1 MRSGVVGGVL
11 GGVLLAV
18 TVAGA
23 AEPRVLTR
31 GDLDVESKA
40 NEELRTYVAR
50 NGLPDVAES
59 RALADRGPW
68 DDHEVVM
75 YYLDAKKEVTF
86 ARAYVLGD
94 PWVSI
99 QRVERELTD
108 EDVAA
113 LSAQPSLRDAPEPVP
128 AGEAVQVAAVEPA
141 QVTVE
146 TADIDFTSTDPT
158 DRAEAAAF
166 RAEQAAGRV
175 EDAAMRTE
183 RAASRAEAVVEKMI
197 ARRKR

>member
-1 MRSGVVGGVL
+1 VVGGVL

-18 TVAGA
+18 AVAGA
-23 AEPRVLTR
+23 AEPRLLTR
-31 GDLDVESKA
+31 GDLDVETKA
-40 NEELRTYVAR
+40 NEELRMYVAR

-68 DDHEVVM
+68 DDHEVVL
-75 YYLDAKKEVTF
+75 YYLDMKKEVTF
-86 ARAYVLGD
+86 ARAYMLGD

-99 QRVERELTD
+99 QRTDRELTD

-113 LSAQPSLRDAPEPVP
+113 LSAQPSLRNAPEPTP
-128 AGEAVQVAAVEPA
+128 AGEPVQVAAVEPA
-141 QVTVE
+141 QVTI
-146 TADIDFTSTDPT
+146 TAEDVDFTSSDPA

-175 EDAAMRTE
+175 EEAATRTE
-183 RAASRAEAVVEKMI
+183 RAAARAEAVVEKMA